1 MLDHPAD
8 RLRFLNH
15 PRTIPFL
22 QIIGDLHSRSRRCT
36 GFGPEYNLGAR
47 LIPTDGNASDIHFN
61 GAHIESTEAVEV
73 LHDAGANGVVVAVL
87 LLAAATKQK
96 CGGEPQRRG
105 DTSHTRVLS
114 ISLEPACGNMSFN
127 WISYSLQP
135 AK

>member
-15 PRTIPFL
+15 PRTIAFL
-22 QIIGDLHSRSRRCT
+22 QIIGDLDTYSRRCA
-36 GFGPEYNLGAR
+36 GLGPEYNLCAR
-47 LIPTDGNASDIHFN
+47 LIPTDGNASDIHFH
-61 GAHIESTEAVEV
+61 GAHIEGTHPVEV
-73 LHDAGANGVVVAVL
+73 PHDAGANGVVVALL
-87 LLAAATKQK
+87 LLASATKQK

-114 ISLEPACGNMSFN
+114 IPFEPACRNMYFN
-127 WISYSLQP
+127 WTSYSLQP